1 MVINKNTV
9 NNCIFTLAEKTTLT
23 PVYYLFEFINTQD
36 DSILTFT
43 CTDISINKLRYNE
56 FNIEETTNQ
65 DRLTGKITLDLL
77 GSYTYNIYEQSSST
91 NLEVANT
98 GGLVESGRIDVKG
111 TETTDST
118 FEETRT
124 IGIFND

>member
-1 MVINKNTV
+1 MVIQKNTV

-43 CTDISINKLRYNE
+43 CTDISVNKLRYNE
-56 FNIEETTNQ
+56 FEIEETSNE

-77 GSYTYNIYEQSSST
+77 GSYKYNIYEQSSST
-91 NLEVANT
+91 NLLVANSGSLIET
-98 GGLVESGRIDVKG
+98 GRIDVKG
-111 TETTDST
+111 TEQTDET

-124 IGIFND
+124 IAVFND